1 MSNEQL
7 VMAVGCIRHCA
18 LFITHYSFL
27 KLLLLDKTLL
37 SMKTRQL
44 LLFFLIIS
52 ASTGVAQSRK
62 SANPPAPG
70 FDMAGSDPKAVQ
82 IADAVMAAMGG
93 RKAWDDTHLIAW
105 NFFGFRKL
113 VWDKWT
119 GTVRVDNLRDDQ
131 TVLLN
136 INTDKGRVFRDGK
149 ELTEPDS
156 VAKYVKAGKAAWI
169 NDSYWLVM
177 PFKLKDSGV
186 TLKYLGD
193 TTATKDGKPAD
204 LIQLTFKGVGVTPDN
219 KYHVWVDKQ
228 SHLVTQWAHY
238 PKYTD
243 ETPRFTLPWSDYQKH
258 GSILLSGERG
268 DRDLT
273 EIMVFSGL
281 PGEVFSDFTR
291 TDFSRYPQAK

>member
-1 MSNEQL
+1 
-7 VMAVGCIRHCA
+7 
-18 LFITHYSFL
+18 
-27 KLLLLDKTLL
+27 
-37 SMKTRQL
+37 MKTRQL
-44 LLFFLIIS
+44 LLLFLMLS
-52 ASTGVAQSRK
+52 ATAGVAQSRK

-82 IADAVMAAMGG
+82 IADEVMAAMGG
-93 RKAWDDTHLIAW
+93 RRAWDDTHLIAW

-136 INTDKGRVFRDGK
+136 INTDKGRVFRNGK

-156 VAKYVKAGKAAWI
+156 VAKYVKAGKATWI

-219 KYHVWVDKQ
+219 KYHVWIDKQ
-228 SHLVTQWAHY
+228 SHLVTQWSHY

-258 GSILLSGERG
+258 GNILLSGERG

-291 TDFSRYPQAK
+291 TDFTRYPQAK